1 MIKKNGRKRKV
12 AKTMTA
18 LINKIPN
25 DSSKRRENLEAARLL
40 HKQIVAKTSA
50 ANLTYEKIEEDALR
64 LQDELRRERRK

>member
-1 MIKKNGRKRKV
+1 MVKKNGRKRKV

-18 LINKIPN
+18 LINRIPN
-25 DSSKRRENLEAARLL
+25 DSSKRCENLEAARLL

-50 ANLTYEKIEEDALR
+50 ANLTYEKIEEDTLK